1 MKRFLGTAAIAALS
15 LTLGGY
21 VDARTPDA
29 YTGAT
34 SVNEPADE
42 AAGPD
47 VKKKKKDG
55 EGQKRGF
62 VSRLTLGGY
71 GEAVASY
78 NMYSDNVHRY
88 LNPSQYADAPGHG
101 RFDLPHVVVMLGY
114 DFGKGWNLGME
125 IEFEHGGTESAVEK
139 EAEEAGEFEK
149 EIERGGEVALEQ
161 FWIQKTFFPQ
171 LNIRAGHIIV
181 PVGLTNTHHLPTEFF
196 TVYRPEGE
204 NTIIPCTWH
213 QTGLSVW
220 GTAGKWRYE
229 AMIIPGL
236 NSSFFTNDGWI
247 HDGAASPYEFTP
259 GNRLAGAFRVDN
271 FSVKGLR
278 LGLSGYAG
286 NSFNNDIETNR
297 SQKYAGVK
305 GTVLI
310 GAFDFTYDDHNIV
323 ARGNFDYGYLR
334 DAAYITEQN
343 KNQMSGTSSPYPHT
357 PVGKGAVAAG
367 VEVGYNFFGLSPGL
381 EGQKLYVFGRYEYY
395 NSYIPYSG
403 ATQYR
408 WTVRQRAAVG
418 INYLPIREIVIK
430 AEYSHRFSGD
440 NVFNPEP
447 SLSLGVAFSGF
458 FRH

>member
-1 MKRFLGTAAIAALS
+1 M
-15 LTLGGY
+15 
-21 VDARTPDA
+21 
-29 YTGAT
+29 
-34 SVNEPADE
+34 
-42 AAGPD
+42 
-47 VKKKKKDG
+47 
-55 EGQKRGF
+55 
-62 VSRLTLGGY
+62 
-71 GEAVASY
+71 
-78 NMYSDNVHRY
+78 
-88 LNPSQYADAPGHG
+88 
-101 RFDLPHVVVMLGY
+101 
-114 DFGKGWNLGME
+114 
-125 IEFEHGGTESAVEK
+125 
-139 EAEEAGEFEK
+139 
-149 EIERGGEVALEQ
+149 
-161 FWIQKTFFPQ
+161 
-171 LNIRAGHIIV
+171 
-181 PVGLTNTHHLPTEFF
+181 
-196 TVYRPEGE
+196 
-204 NTIIPCTWH
+204 
-213 QTGLSVW
+213 
-220 GTAGKWRYE
+220 
-229 AMIIPGL
+229 
-236 NSSFFTNDGWI
+236 
-247 HDGAASPYEFTP
+247 
-259 GNRLAGAFRVDN
+259 
-271 FSVKGLR
+271 R